1 MDAHVIDLNGYLID
15 SIGLL
20 RQILGERVMLST
32 SLAPD
37 VGPIQLDL
45 NQLQVALIG
54 IATRARDTMPEGGR
68 FVIETGNVL
77 LNQHHFDI
85 RQAENVQL
93 SLTHSGAPTPP
104 AELSTIYA
112 FVIDSG
118 GHCTA
123 ESDVE
128 RGTTVTFYFP
138 ARPR

>member
-37 VGPIQLDL
+37 VRPIQLDL

-77 LNQHHFDI
+77 LTALLDMRDCLEGQ
-85 RQAENVQL
+85 
-93 SLTHSGAPTPP
+93 P
-104 AELSTIYA
+104 ATLRRIA
-112 FVIDSG
+112 
-118 GHCTA
+118 
-123 ESDVE
+123 
-128 RGTTVTFYFP
+128 
-138 ARPR
+138 